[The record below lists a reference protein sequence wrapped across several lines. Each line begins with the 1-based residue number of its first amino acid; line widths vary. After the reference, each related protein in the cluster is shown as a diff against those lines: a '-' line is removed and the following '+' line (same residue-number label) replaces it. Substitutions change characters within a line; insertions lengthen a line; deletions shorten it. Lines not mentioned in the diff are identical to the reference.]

1 MMKIAIFSDIYE
13 PSSDGGIVS
22 AIKAQKA
29 ELEKLGHEVTIFCP
43 GFRTREKNVVL
54 VPSRKW
60 PRINNTILARKP
72 VEVEAFILEK
82 FPEFREFDIVHVQ
95 YEVSCSIAGIDLA
108 KKFGI
113 PLVITMHGREDRAI
127 ELNVPH
133 PFKWL
138 VATVLNCLH
147 AHYLPH
153 TIKVKKDK
161 FQAPTR
167 TRAKMWEL
175 MVNHAE
181 QADVVTTPSVH
192 FAQKLEHYGVTK
204 PIVATPGGVA
214 EDLVQID
221 FNERKM
227 ADGDVLKMVWNS
239 RVSKEK
245 RIMPFL
251 KALRQLKRPYMLY
264 VYGNGNQFKKAK
276 EYAKKNGMKVKF
288 FGAQPRERIIIRM
301 QEAHLGVHSSYNF
314 DTQGM
319 VLVEAQATGLPV
331 LITDPALTETVPM
344 GGFLLASSKD
354 PTGIAL
360 TLEGLKAEKV
370 NGMSKIMMKNR
381 RKVLQDERV
390 KELVKAYKM
399 AEKAKKK

>member
-1 MMKIAIFSDIYE
+1 MQRYLLFLVASLALTAKAQNDSVGDAMRRRYEQFKQQAYHQYKKATKVLLFPKGTSLRDMIRSLRRFPFRTLHQELPQEVFPLKGDKAVPKRTIYE

-72 VEVEAFILEK
+72 VKVEAYILEK
-82 FPEFREFDIVHVQ
+82 FPEFQEFDIVHVQ
-95 YEVSCSIAGIDLA
+95 YEMSCSIAGIDLA

-113 PLVITMHGREDRAI
+113 PLAITMHGREDRAI

-138 VATVLNCLH
+138 VATVLNRLH

-167 TRAKMWEL
+167 ARAKMWEL

-181 QADVVTTPSVH
+181 QADVVTTPSIH

-214 EDLVQID
+214 EDFVRID
-221 FNERKM
+221 FDERKM
-227 ADGDVLKMVWNS
+227 TDGDVLKMIWNS

-264 VYGNGNQFKKAK
+264 VYGDGNQLKKAK
-276 EYAKKNGMKVKF
+276 EYAKRYGMKVKF
-288 FGAQPRERIIIRM
+288 FGAQPRERITVALPYDKGR
-301 QEAHLGVHSSYNF
+301 GF
-314 DTQGM
+314 FRCR
-319 VLVEAQATGLPV
+319 GL
-331 LITDPALTETVPM
+331 
-344 GGFLLASSKD
+344 
-354 PTGIAL
+354 
-360 TLEGLKAEKV
+360 
-370 NGMSKIMMKNR
+370 
-381 RKVLQDERV
+381 
-390 KELVKAYKM
+390 
-399 AEKAKKK
+399 